1 MSPAEFA
8 DLQWKAV
15 HNIVIFGI
23 YIEKLKQF
31 FPYQFRYLK
40 KISAFSV
47 ELAAAAKVGKQ
58 ITIILFD
65 KVIPTVFRIYT
76 C

>member
-1 MSPAEFA
+1 MSPSKFA
-8 DLQWKAV
+8 DFQRKAV
-15 HNIVIFGI
+15 HNIVIMGTD
-23 YIEKLKQF
+23 IEKLKQF

-47 ELAAAAKVGKQ
+47 ELAAAAQFGKQ

-65 KVIPTVFRIYT
+65 KIVPSVFRIVT
-76 C
+76 